1 MTTRKRPTR
10 RQGDELACGQK
21 GCYRPDSGRDLT
33 WCVYAQY
40 WRYSCN
46 KPEGVDVVLPTEPD
60 VEPDDQIGAPVRL
73 PAQPRTKTPSPEAPE
88 EGPVQDAVDE
98 GVDAPEGETP
108 APAAEKARHRGT
120 GSRDPGQR
128 RAGPRSQF
136 RSRSQRRSWSKCS
149 RQPSPYEPGPGQAQ
163 AQ

>member
-73 PAQPRTKTPSPEAPE
+73 PARPRTNTPSPEAPEAPEAPE
-88 EGPVQDAVDE
+88 EGPVQDAADG
-98 GVDAPEGETP
+98 GVDAPDGETP
-108 APAAEKARHRGT
+108 APAAEKARAK
-120 GSRDPGQR
+120 RDRKP
-128 RAGPRSQF
+128 GPRATAP
-136 RSRSQRRSWSKCS
+136 RT
-149 RQPSPYEPGPGQAQ
+149 PEPEPEPEPELVEVFQTAF
-163 AQ
+163 AI